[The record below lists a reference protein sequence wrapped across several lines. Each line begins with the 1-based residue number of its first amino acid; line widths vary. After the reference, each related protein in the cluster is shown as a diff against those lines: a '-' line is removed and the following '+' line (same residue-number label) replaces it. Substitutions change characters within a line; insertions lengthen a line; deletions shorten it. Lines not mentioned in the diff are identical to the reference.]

1 MVKPEEI
8 ISRIVSGIAGDG
20 TNNDFTLG
28 LSRQEVCI
36 LAEWY
41 EDIIHKAN
49 EGGGIVHPAMKAR
62 AEYLREFLTEEMYAE

>member
-1 MVKPEEI
+1 MAKSEEI
-8 ISRIVSGIAGDG
+8 ISSIASGMAGDG
-20 TNNDFTLG
+20 TRNDFTFG

-41 EDIIHKAN
+41 EDIIHKAS

-62 AEYLREFLTEEMYAE
+62 AEYLRELLTEEMYVK